1 MTHQINKTLF
11 EIRER
16 LVELCKFIENR
27 KGRFTRQSAEAAVKE
42 LTDCYVSIQS
52 LLDIPRGSEIHLIQE
67 LVSSTLFYRNL
78 LLRTANVD
86 EDIQEMEVEDGK
98 KVNRAE
104 FIEYKLKYMV
114 EDMLEFEEDFKET
127 YEHARMLLQR
137 FGFDCQEN
145 TVND

>member
-16 LVELCKFIENR
+16 LYELSNFIENR
-27 KGRFTRQSAEAAVKE
+27 KGRFIRKAAEAAIKE
-42 LTDCYVSIQS
+42 LADCCASIQS
-52 LLDIPRGSEIHLIQE
+52 LRDIPRGSEIHLIQD
-67 LVSSTLFYRNL
+67 LVSSAMFYRDS

-86 EDIQEMEVEDGK
+86 EDIREMELEDGK

-114 EDMLEFEEDFKET
+114 EDMLEFEEDFKDT

-137 FGFDCQEN
+137 FGFDIEEEQ
-145 TVND
+145 